1 MGPMTSSTRHQ
12 VAAIAA
18 RIGGL
23 KDLPDEKNRLDDLG
37 FDSLDRIELGMT
49 LQDEFNV
56 VIEERDEKS
65 LRTIGDAADLVEQLL
80 KKARASA

>member
-65 LRTIGDAADLVEQLL
+65 LRTIGDAADLVERLL